1 MDPQEIKPV
10 PGAGDAPVEKPLLM
24 IPMTADDAAREK
36 RRKVLI
42 WLGTGLVIVAAGAFG
57 YKRFADPRDAQE
69 AYDAGLR
76 LMRATRYEQ
85 AALNFTRAIDLKP
98 DFAEAYHMRA
108 RVFVAEY
115 NPDPAI
121 RDFSKVLTLHPDDP
135 SALEERG
142 FAWLEKKDYA
152 KAIADA
158 DRAISLQPKSGRAY
172 TLRATVRRAVGDSA
186 KAIQDFTMALQ
197 LDPNL
202 ENYFQRAA
210 TYQAMGEN
218 KLAIADFDNAISYD
232 PTQPH
237 IYFARAQAKAAI
249 GDSGGARDDIAAG
262 RKIDGW

>member
-1 MDPQEIKPV
+1 MEKPV
-10 PGAGDAPVEKPLLM
+10 MM

-42 WLGTGLVIVAAGAFG
+42 GLGVGLVILLAGAFG
-57 YKRFADPRDAQE
+57 YKRFADPRDARE

-85 AALNFTRAIDLKP
+85 AALNFTRAVDLKP
-98 DFAEAYHMRA
+98 DFADAYRMRA

-121 RDFSKVLTLHPDDP
+121 RDFSKVLALNPNDP
-135 SALEERG
+135 SALAERG
-142 FAWLEKKDYA
+142 FAWLEKKDYPN
-152 KAIADA
+152 AIADA
-158 DRAISLQPKSGRAY
+158 DRAILFQPKSGRAY
-172 TLRATVRRAVGDSA
+172 TLRATARRAIGEA
-186 KAIQDFTMALQ
+186 GKAIQDFTMAVQ

-202 ENYFQRAA
+202 ENYFQRAS

-218 KLAIADFDNAISYD
+218 KLAIADFDSAVSYD

-249 GDSGGARDDIAAG
+249 GDSSGAKDDIAAG